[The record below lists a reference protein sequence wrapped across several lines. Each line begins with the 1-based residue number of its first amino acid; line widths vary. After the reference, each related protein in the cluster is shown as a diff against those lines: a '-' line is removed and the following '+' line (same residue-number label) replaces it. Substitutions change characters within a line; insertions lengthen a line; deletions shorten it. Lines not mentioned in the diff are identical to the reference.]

1 MNIQIEAMEQLTGNL
16 IIDSEGETFI
26 KIVTSGGEPYWYM
39 LDYNKTN
46 LILADSMDD
55 ILNESLAKYKGGI

>member
-26 KIVTSGGEPYWYM
+26 KIVTSGGEPCWYM
-39 LDYNKTN
+39 LDYHKTN